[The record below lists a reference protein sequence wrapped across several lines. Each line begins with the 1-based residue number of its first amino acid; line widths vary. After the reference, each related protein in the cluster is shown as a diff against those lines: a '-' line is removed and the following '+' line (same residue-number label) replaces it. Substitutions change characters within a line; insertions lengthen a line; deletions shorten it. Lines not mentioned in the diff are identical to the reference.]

1 MAQVIVRNLDE
12 QVVQTLKARAE
23 LHGRALEQELRE
35 ILTEAA
41 RLTAAERLQLAD
53 RVRAMAGRVLDSDS
67 TDLVR
72 ADRDSR

>member
-12 QVVQTLKARAE
+12 RLVLALKTRAE

-35 ILTEAA
+35 ILTEASQ
-41 RLTAAERLQLAD
+41 LTVEEKLTLAD
-53 RVRAMAGRVLDSDS
+53 RIRAMSRGHMEVDS

-72 ADRDSR
+72 DDRDAR